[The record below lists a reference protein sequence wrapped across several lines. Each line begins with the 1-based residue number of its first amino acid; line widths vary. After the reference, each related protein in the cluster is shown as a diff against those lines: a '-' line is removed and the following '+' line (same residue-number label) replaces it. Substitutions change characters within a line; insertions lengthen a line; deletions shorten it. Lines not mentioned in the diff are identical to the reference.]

1 MNHVLA
7 RAYRLVVRV
16 VVLQL
21 GCALLVACV
30 FYLWKGASAGFAALA
45 GGAIVALGSALFGWI
60 MFRPGV
66 AGAVIL
72 TRAMFAAVALRWVWF
87 VVALYLALAY
97 LKLSPAPLLIGL
109 AAAQLG
115 YWVGLIR
122 PK

>member
-21 GCALLVACV
+21 GCGLLAACV
-30 FYLWKGASAGFAALA
+30 FYLWKGASAGLAALA
-45 GGAIVALGSALFGWI
+45 GGAIVALGSVVFGLT
-60 MFRPGV
+60 MFRPGI
-66 AGAVIL
+66 AGAVTL
-72 TRAMFAAVALRWVWF
+72 TKAMFTAVALKWLWF

-97 LKLSPAPLLIGL
+97 LKLPAAPLLVGL

-115 YWVGLIR
+115 YWGGLVR
-122 PK
+122 SK

>member
-7 RAYRLVVRV
+7 RAYRLVARV

-30 FYLWKGASAGFAALA
+30 FYLFKGASAGLAALA
-45 GGAIVALGSALFGWI
+45 GGGIVALGSALFGWT

-66 AGAVIL
+66 AGAL
-72 TRAMFAAVALRWVWF
+72 TLTKAMFAAVALKWVWF
-87 VVALYLALAY
+87 VLALYLALAT
-97 LKLSPAPLLIGL
+97 LKLPAAPLLVGL

-115 YWVGLIR
+115 YWVGVIR